1 MRTAPTTHLAY
12 LCSGRLETWR
22 WRRGVLAPGPVFVP
36 DHGGIDAFADYMVD
50 QGRPPVY
57 VLADLVEEDFHRVL
71 LPHVRG
77 RAGRNLL
84 ARRLQQHYRET
95 PYRRAALQGREPEQD
110 GAAGRRDDMVLMSA
124 LTNPVAVQQWT
135 EALTLVEVPLA
146 GIWSCALLY
155 AALPPMLGFQQAH
168 VLLVTWQS
176 CGMRQSY
183 FKDGQLKFSRL
194 APAHAEC
201 AAETARTRQF
211 LVSAHLLQR
220 GEMLH
225 TLVVTHDDAIA
236 PLSERCVSGPENT
249 FHFMPLAIALE
260 RCGVAH
266 GDTGGGTPHQADTLL
281 LHLLARNPPRSHYPC
296 GADARY
302 YRLWRA
308 RAALYASALAVA
320 ACALVWTGFNL
331 GEYAEANVAAD
342 TLAEE
347 SRHFTARYRSAM
359 APLGPTA
366 APTAD
371 MRAAVMVDRLLADQ
385 GPAPLD
391 MLSLVS
397 AALDLAPQVQL
408 VSLAWQVEEPAA
420 GAPRSDITDAGGG
433 AGAASTAGAGA
444 GSGAGAGVGAGT
456 GAGTGAGAGDRL
468 GAGPPAGAA
477 GMAARGGSGVPPE
490 ADSVPSALLG
500 IPVKPRQS
508 LRVEAEVRLERADA
522 RGAVDSMN
530 AFALQLARHP
540 RLAVAIER
548 PVLDVRPDVKLS
560 GRATGEAPPPAQFT
574 LRLELT
580 P

>member
-1 MRTAPTTHLAY
+1 VRTIVASTVHLAY

-22 WRRGVLAPGPVFVP
+22 WRRGVLSAGPAFAP
-36 DHGGIDAFADYMVD
+36 DRAGIDAFADHVVAL
-50 QGRPPVY
+50 GRPPMHL
-57 VLADLVEEDFHRVL
+57 LADLVEEDFHRLL

-95 PYRRAALQGREPEQD
+95 PYRRATLQGREQGLVTD
-110 GAAGRRDDMVLMSA
+110 SGNGGRRDDIVLMSA

-135 EALTLVEVPLA
+135 EALTLVQAPLA
-146 GIWSCALLY
+146 GIWSAALLCEG
-155 AALPPMLGFQQAH
+155 LPPLLGVTQPH

-183 FKDGQLKFSRL
+183 FRDGQLKFSRL
-194 APAHAEC
+194 AASHADC

-225 TLVVTHDDAIA
+225 VVAVTHHDAIA
-236 PLSERCVSGPENT
+236 PLSRQCVNGPETT
-249 FHFMPLAIALE
+249 FHFIPLATAYE
-260 RCGVAH
+260 RCGIAS
-266 GDTGGGTPHQADTLL
+266 GAEPPMLADALL
-281 LHLLARNPPRSHYPC
+281 LHMLARGLPRSHYPS

-302 YRLWRA
+302 FRLWQA
-308 RAALYASALAVA
+308 RMSLAASAAAVA
-320 ACALVWTGFNL
+320 ACALLWSGFNL
-331 GEYAEANVAAD
+331 WAYAESNVAAD

-347 SRHFTARYRSAM
+347 TRHFTARYRGAM
-359 APLGPTA
+359 APVGPTA

-371 MRAAVMVDRLLADQ
+371 MRAAVLVDRLLADQ

-391 MLSLVS
+391 MLSMVS
-397 AALDLAPQVQL
+397 MALDRTPQVHL
-408 VSLAWQVEEPAA
+408 VSLAWQVE
-420 GAPRSDITDAGGG
+420 APAGGG
-433 AGAASTAGAGA
+433 AGDAVGGGIS
-444 GSGAGAGVGAGT
+444 GSMNG
-456 GAGTGAGAGDRL
+456 R
-468 GAGPPAGAA
+468 AGPDTARAAGGAA
-477 GMAARGGSGVPPE
+477 GTVGAEGGGGQGQPDPG
-490 ADSVPSALLG
+490 SVPSALLG

-508 LRVEAEVRLERADA
+508 LRVEAEVRLARLDA

-530 AFALQLARHP
+530 AFAQALARNP
-540 RLAVAIER
+540 RMTVAIEQ

-560 GRATGEAPPPAQFT
+560 GRATADAPPPSPFT
-574 LRLELT
+574 LRLELA

>member
-1 MRTAPTTHLAY
+1 MRTAPPMHLAY

-22 WRRGVLAPGPVFVP
+22 WRRGVLTRGPVFVP
-36 DHGGIDAFADYMVD
+36 DHGGIDGFADYMVE

-57 VLADLVEEDFHRVL
+57 LLADLVEEDFHRVL
-71 LPHVRG
+71 LPHARG

-95 PYRRAALQGREPEQD
+95 PYRRAALQGREPPLEN
-110 GAAGRRDDMVLMSA
+110 GADGRRDDMVLMSA

-135 EALTLVEVPLA
+135 EALTMVEVPLA
-146 GIWSCALLY
+146 GIWSAALLC
-155 AALPPMLGFQQAH
+155 AGLPPMLGFAHAH

-176 CGMRQSY
+176 CGMRQAY

-194 APAHAEC
+194 APAQADC

-211 LVSAHLLQR
+211 LVSAHLLER

-225 TLVVTHDDAIA
+225 TVAVTHDDAIA

-249 FHFMPLAIALE
+249 FHFMPLAIAFE
-260 RCGVAH
+260 RCGIVP
-266 GDTGGGTPHQADTLL
+266 GDGGAPADAPAGAPTGAPWLADTLL
-281 LHLLARNPPRSHYPC
+281 LHLLARNLPRSHYPS

-308 RAALYASALAVA
+308 RVALYASALAMA

-331 GEYAEANVAAD
+331 WAYAEANLEAG

-347 SRHFTARYRSAM
+347 TRHFTARYRGAM

-397 AALDLAPQVQL
+397 AALDQAPQVHL
-408 VSLAWQVEEPAA
+408 VSLTWRVAA
-420 GAPRSDITDAGGG
+420 SAGGLP
-433 AGAASTAGAGA
+433 
-444 GSGAGAGVGAGT
+444 
-456 GAGTGAGAGDRL
+456 D
-468 GAGPPAGAA
+468 
-477 GMAARGGSGVPPE
+477 
-490 ADSVPSALLG
+490 ADTVPSALLG

-508 LRVEAEVRLERADA
+508 LRMEAEVRLERADA

-530 AFALQLARHP
+530 AFARQLARHP

-560 GRATGEAPPPAQFT
+560 GRATGEAPPPSPFT
-574 LRLELT
+574 LLLELA